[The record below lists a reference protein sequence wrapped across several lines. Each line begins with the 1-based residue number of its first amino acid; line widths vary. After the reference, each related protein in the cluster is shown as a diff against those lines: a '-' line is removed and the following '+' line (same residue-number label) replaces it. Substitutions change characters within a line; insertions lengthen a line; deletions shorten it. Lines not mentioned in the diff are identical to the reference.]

1 MNEIA
6 TMIATIVGAFGG
18 LELIKWFFNRK
29 RVARQDEYR
38 LLRERIDY
46 LNEQML
52 EKEKRFTEQ
61 TERVRELTRQLI
73 DANRELITAETAAGE
88 YKARIASLEA
98 ERKMKLCERRGC
110 AQRQPQS
117 GY

>member
-1 MNEIA
+1 MNETLTQITA
-6 TMIATIVGAFGG
+6 ILGALGG
-18 LELIKWFFNRK
+18 FEFVKWMFTRK
-29 RVARQDEYR
+29 RTARKDEFH
-38 LLRERIDY
+38 LLRERLDY

-61 TERVRELTRQLI
+61 TERVRDLTRQLI

-88 YKARIASLEA
+88 LKARIAALEA

-110 AQRQPQS
+110 KDRQPQS